1 MSSATWA
8 TASWYVSAS
17 RQSATSSSALHH
29 TSSSLS
35 IRRYTFQAAE
45 PKVITFDGNILLDDS
60 VNDAAM
66 ARYNILTRRLYRTLL
81 RTCRQQYGVGKHT
94 TKKSVGRN
102 RSISIDDTDTWI
114 LLQPS
119 MDPRLYG
126 YANIV
131 TARRGCDITIRTD
144 SWEKSVYCNCAAVRM
159 SDAEVKMAMEVLRF
173 THVQMGGDPDDDL
186 YEYYLGIS
194 CSADENNNDET
205 VKENYNIRHTSAS
218 GKHSEG
224 HYTQFIDDDPE
235 RGEGQGQGVMNGND
249 KDAETIVDEWD
260 SSDDDDDNDDGEE
273 VGDKSSRM
281 NDKSVLVTYND
292 IQNAIRIAFRAPLV
306 PPPSLSGLAD
316 TTSSSSLTTS
326 TVITRRQRDAIDAC
340 SRLSKQIQMWNGK
353 SSISINQERGLR
365 VVATSSLMRRPLEGT
380 SVGMGTMG
388 KYCYIYRIRV
398 ENISDIIDNDDN
410 TSPSSNVE
418 QSSSKN
424 TVQLL
429 GRRWIISEK
438 RDDINSE
445 SITSKLK
452 RVLEKGVT
460 EEGVYETRT
469 TPSIMKQVQLHQSLM
484 RAKDGTEEDA
494 GVKEEQS
501 DPRFRVVQTVNEPR
515 TGAVGHFPVIR
526 PGEVFEYMS
535 GADLSTPSGCME
547 GCFHMAN
554 VDVSTN
560 TSQMGEDVEAL
571 KWKSNDTRKFE
582 MPIGMFGLTVD
593 EDFDI

>member
-1 MSSATWA
+1 
-8 TASWYVSAS
+8 
-17 RQSATSSSALHH
+17 
-29 TSSSLS
+29 
-35 IRRYTFQAAE
+35 
-45 PKVITFDGNILLDDS
+45 
-60 VNDAAM
+60 M

-81 RTCRQQYGVGKHT
+81 CTCRQQYGVGKHT
-94 TKKSVGRN
+94 TKNSVGKN
-102 RSISIDDTDTWI
+102 LSSSIDDTDNRI
-114 LLQPS
+114 LLQPT
-119 MDPRLYG
+119 MDPQLYG

-131 TARRGCDITIRTD
+131 TARRGYDSSDRAD
-144 SWEKSVYCNCAAVRM
+144 SWEKSGYNNCAAVRM

-186 YEYYLGIS
+186 NEYYLGIS
-194 CSADENNNDET
+194 CSADENNNDEK
-205 VKENYNIRHTSAS
+205 VKENDNIQHTSAS
-218 GKHSEG
+218 AGKHSEG
-224 HYTQFIDDDPE
+224 HYTQFI
-235 RGEGQGQGVMNGND
+235 GND
-249 KDAETIVDEWD
+249 KDGETIVDEWD
-260 SSDDDDDNDDGEE
+260 SSDDDDDNDDNEE
-273 VGDKSSRM
+273 VGDMSSRM

-292 IQNAIRIAFRAPLV
+292 LQNAIRIAFRAPLV

-316 TTSSSSLTTS
+316 TTSSSLLTTS

-340 SRLSKQIQMWNGK
+340 SRLSKQKQMWNGK

-365 VVATSSLMRRPLEGT
+365 VVATSSLIRRPLEGT
-380 SVGMGTMG
+380 SVGMGTIYG
-388 KYCYIYRIRV
+388 YIYRIRV

-410 TSPSSNVE
+410 TSPSSDVE
-418 QSSSKN
+418 QSSSRK

-452 RVLEKGVT
+452 HVLEEGVT
-460 EEGVYETRT
+460 EEGVYGTRT
-469 TPSIMKQVQLHQSLM
+469 TPSIMKQIQLHQSLM

-494 GVKEEQS
+494 DTEEQS
-501 DPRFRVVQTVNEPR
+501 NPRFRVVQTVNEPR

-547 GCFHMAN
+547 GYFHMAL

-560 TSQMGEDVEAL
+560 SARMGEDVEAL
-571 KWKSNDTRKFE
+571 KWKLNDTRKFE
-582 MPIGMFGLTVD
+582 MSTGMFGLTVD
-593 EDFDI
+593 ENVER